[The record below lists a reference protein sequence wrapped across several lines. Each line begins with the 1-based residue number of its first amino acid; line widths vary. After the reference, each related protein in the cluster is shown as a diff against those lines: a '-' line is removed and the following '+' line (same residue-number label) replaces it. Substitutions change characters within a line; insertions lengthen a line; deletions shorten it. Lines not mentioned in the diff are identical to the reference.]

1 MANVVAYGEQIYIA
15 YSASASY
22 SNFQIDAID
31 ELIPITP
38 VEFDGQPSGD
48 NLRALPDDCRIEMKQ
63 TGAYFFCI
71 SSNRYGTSAAK
82 VGTPLYPFY
91 VAGGNYTAWYGNKTE
106 NAQSGSTFNTY
117 NYLYIYKQPD
127 GRGYRIGR
135 CGSQYIQRPETIWET
150 NSYYTAAN
158 LTPGDC
164 VSFKV
169 ASTPTTITCNGVDT
183 ELNEGQTA
191 TLKCANKKAV
201 SDIVVAFGSAGTITY
216 NGTQTSVESG
226 KTATLQCNGKKMET
240 DVVIAL

>member
-1 MANVVAYGEQIYIA
+1 MANIVAYGEPIYIA

-22 SNFQIDAID
+22 TSFQIDTID

-38 VEFDGQPSGD
+38 VEFDGQPNGN
-48 NLRALPDDCRIEMKQ
+48 NLRSLPDDCRIKMKE
-63 TGAYFFCI
+63 TGAYFFCF

-91 VAGGNYTAWYGNKTE
+91 VSSGNYTAWYGNNKE
-106 NAQSGSTFNTY
+106 YNASGSTFSTY
-117 NYLYIYKQPD
+117 NYLYVCKHPD
-127 GRGYRIGR
+127 GRGYRFSR
-135 CGSQYIQRPETIWET
+135 CGSQYIQNPEYIWDT
-150 NSYYTAAN
+150 SSYYKAAN
-158 LTPGDC
+158 LSPGEC
-164 VSFKV
+164 VSFKA

-183 ELNEGQTA
+183 ELTEGQTA

-216 NGTQTSVESG
+216 NGNETAVEKG

-240 DVVIAL
+240 DVVIAI